1 MFDVN
6 DPRAFDE
13 LSKEEQAI
21 LLSWIKRN
29 FIMIETFNVK
39 HSSYDLKHVF
49 ENEGVYITN
58 GQFKG
63 AMLKAGFSVKDMKA
77 DNWNFNI
84 SQKSPGIQRMKLM

>member
-13 LSKEEQAI
+13 MPKEEQEI

-29 FIMIETFNVK
+29 FIMIETFNTR
-39 HSSYDLKHVF
+39 HSSYDLKRSF
-49 ENEGVYITN
+49 EVDGFYITN

-63 AMLKAGFSVKDMKA
+63 AMLKAGFSVKDRKV